1 MLYSCL
7 NVLLQNNTRIEL
19 VCITQMKKLLSISF
33 AAIIVLSGLHLS
45 VAAHFCGGE
54 ISAWKVSVDKEKA
67 SCGMCADEASSGTS
81 LSTESCCKDAL
92 SVLNVDND
100 YQLAQLKVPSADY
113 QLLQVF
119 VVPQHIALQQSLA
132 AIPLHASI
140 RPPGNYLPEAVA
152 LADIC
157 VFRI

>member
-19 VCITQMKKLLSISF
+19 VCITQMKKLLSILF

-54 ISAWKVSVDKEKA
+54 ISAWKVSVAQEKA
-67 SCGMCADEASSGTS
+67 SCGMCADETS
-81 LSTESCCKDAL
+81 ATTTVSNESCCKDAL

-100 YQLAQLKVPSADY
+100 YQLAQTKTPSPSF

-119 VVPQHIALQQSLA
+119 VVPQHIALQQAQA

-140 RPPGNYLPEAVA
+140 RPPGNYLPEAVN